1 MDEQLIEQL
10 RHALPRLVR
19 EHPEIAAEIQIRL
32 RDAFASKDDLR
43 AVIEAMDR
51 RFEEARV
58 ESDRRFGEM
67 RAEMNARFEAMDKRF
82 EAMDKRFEAMDR
94 RFEAMDKRFEAMV
107 AAIRD
112 LRVQVAGLSD
122 TIGFGLEDI
131 AKVVLPGYLERHL
144 GVHVDDLDRRF
155 FETGGKEPLEV
166 DLYGEGKRD
175 GDSVA
180 VVVEVKARIHR
191 DEAARFLRKLKV
203 LKPLLE
209 HKVVPVLFGY
219 LVHPRAAELAA
230 PRGVALVSSY
240 QR

>member
-67 RAEMNARFEAMDKRF
+67 RAEMNA
-82 EAMDKRFEAMDR
+82 